1 MDKVAAYVV
10 DIDEKGVSCR
20 FSCKPMT
27 KPVFIKKLSE
37 LVFVGVSRRLIQEV
51 GENLPYYDGLDVTAI
66 MCRFSDGG
74 PDFCLWAN
82 QHITNV
88 EEVKRILGIAAF
100 TSDFFQDT
108 PGALCGTFG
117 TPPAA

>member
-20 FSCKPMT
+20 FSCKPMARAI
-27 KPVFIKKLSE
+27 FREKLQE
-37 LVFVGVSRRLIQEV
+37 LAFVGVSLRLIQEV
-51 GENLPYYDGLDVTAI
+51 SKNLSLYDGLEVTAI

-82 QHITNV
+82 QHVTDV
-88 EEVKRILGIAAF
+88 EEVKRILAIAAF
-100 TSDFFQDT
+100 TSDFFEDT
-108 PGALCGTFG
+108 PGTVYGTFG